1 MSAKRPAKSPAE
13 SPAETSAKA
22 RAVIAT
28 RPGGPEVLRIVER
41 ARPVP
46 GEGELLVR
54 VHAAG
59 MNRMDVLQREG
70 NYPLPPDATDVLG
83 VELAGV
89 VGSLGPLGSGASRFK
104 RGDRIMALVTS
115 GAHADWAVVPE
126 ATALPVPEGM
136 SFEQA
141 AAFPETY
148 FTVWSNV
155 FERATL
161 KKGETL
167 LVHGGTSG
175 IGTTALMLAKAF
187 GARVIV
193 TAGSPEKCAACLNLG
208 ADGAINYRKQ
218 DFVAVSREMTEGRGP
233 DVILDMV
240 GGDYIAR
247 NLEAIA
253 FDGRIAQ
260 IAFRQGY
267 KAEVDFRLLRR
278 KLVTLTGSSLR
289 SQPLEMKARLA
300 AAVEEN
306 VLPIVSKGQAKPLI
320 DSTFLLEKVVDAH
333 ARMDGGGH
341 VGKIVLVM

>member
-1 MSAKRPAKSPAE
+1 VSIK
-13 SPAETSAKA
+13 T

-28 RPGGPEVLRIVER
+28 RPGGPEVLQIVER
-41 ARPVP
+41 PLPVP

-54 VHAAG
+54 VRAAG

-70 NYPLPPDATDVLG
+70 TYPLPPDATDVLG

-89 VGSLGPLGSGASRFK
+89 VEGFGPLGSGASRFK
-104 RGDRIMALVTS
+104 RGDRVMALVTS
-115 GAHADWAVVPE
+115 GAQADWAVVPE
-126 ATALPVPEGM
+126 VTALPVPDSM

-155 FERATL
+155 FERAAL
-161 KKGETL
+161 KRGETL
-167 LVHGGTSG
+167 LIHGGTSG

-193 TAGSPEKCAACLNLG
+193 TAGAPEKCAACLKLG
-208 ADGAINYRKQ
+208 ADGAINYRNE
-218 DFVAVSREMTEGRGP
+218 DFVAVSRDMTDGRGP

-260 IAFRQGY
+260 IAFQKGY

-289 SQPLEMKARLA
+289 SQPSAMKAKLA
-300 AAVEEN
+300 AAVEEKIFP
-306 VLPIVSKGQAKPLI
+306 LLGSGQAKPLI
-320 DSTFLLEKVVDAH
+320 DSTFPLERVADAH

-341 VGKIVLVM
+341 IGKIVLVMETQA

>member
-1 MSAKRPAKSPAE
+1 MSANR
-13 SPAETSAKA
+13 
-22 RAVIAT
+22 VIIAS
-28 RPGGPEVLRIVER
+28 RPGGPEVLQIVER
-41 ARPVP
+41 PRPAP
-46 GEGELLVR
+46 GEGEILVR

-70 NYPLPPDATDVLG
+70 NYPLPPNATDVLG

-89 VGSLGPLGSGASRFK
+89 IESLGPGASRFK
-104 RGDRIMALVTS
+104 RGDRVMALVTS
-115 GAHADWAVVPE
+115 GAQADWAIVPE
-126 ATALPVPEGM
+126 ATTLPIPDGM

-155 FERATL
+155 FERAAL

-167 LVHGGTSG
+167 LIHGGSSG
-175 IGTTALMLAKAF
+175 IGTTALVLAKAF
-187 GARVIV
+187 GSNVIV
-193 TAGSPEKCAACLNLG
+193 TAGSPEKCAACLKLG
-208 ADGAINYRKQ
+208 ADGAINYRTQ
-218 DFVAVSREMTEGRGP
+218 DFVAVSRDMTEGRGP

-247 NLEAIA
+247 NLEAVA

-260 IAFRQGY
+260 IAFQTGY

-289 SQPLEMKARLA
+289 SQPLAMKAKLA
-300 AAVEEN
+300 AAVEEK
-306 VLPIVSKGQAKPLI
+306 VLPLLSQGQARPLI
-320 DSTFLLEKVVDAH
+320 DSTFPIEKVADAH
-333 ARMDGGGH
+333 VRMDGGGH
-341 VGKIVLVM
+341 VGKIVLVMEMQA

>member
-1 MSAKRPAKSPAE
+1 MS
-13 SPAETSAKA
+13 TT
-22 RAVIAT
+22 RAVIVS
-28 RPGGPEVLRIVER
+28 RPGGPEVLQIVER
-41 ARPVP
+41 PRPVP
-46 GEGELLVR
+46 GEGEMLVR

-89 VGSLGPLGSGASRFK
+89 VESAGPAVQRFK
-104 RGDRIMALVTS
+104 RGDRVMALVTS
-115 GAHADWAVVPE
+115 GAQADWAVVPE
-126 ATALPVPEGM
+126 ATTLPIPQGL

-141 AAFPETY
+141 AAVPETY

-155 FERATL
+155 FERAAL
-161 KKGETL
+161 KQGETL
-167 LVHGGTSG
+167 LIHGGASG

-193 TAGSPEKCAACLNLG
+193 TAGSPEKCAACLRLG
-208 ADGAINYRKQ
+208 ADGAIDYRKQ
-218 DFVAVSREMTEGRGP
+218 DFVAVSKGMTGGKGP

-253 FDGRIAQ
+253 LDGRIAQ
-260 IAFRQGY
+260 IAFQTGY

-289 SQPLEMKARLA
+289 SQPAAMKAKLT
-300 AAVEEN
+300 AAVEAN
-306 VLPIVSKGQAKPLI
+306 VLPLLSKGQAKPLI
-320 DSTFLLEKVVDAH
+320 DSTFPFEKVADAH
-333 ARMDGGGH
+333 ARMDGGAH
-341 VGKIVLVM
+341 IGKIVLVMEKRA